1 MQVDKYEKITNV
13 LSFLACPCSH
23 FSFAGNLV
31 LVLGLRSKKL
41 GSLLYLTEQK
51 NWTSFFSIWINQ
63 THTHSNIC
71 FKACWEGV
79 QNPMPAKQC
88 LGSGSGVVCSISIRL
103 FLTDCNIFRKMV
115 FDSLNFENYIFFPLF
130 IFLRYSIVLMFLMAM
145 VAERFKSS
153 TMF

>member
-1 MQVDKYEKITNV
+1 M
-13 LSFLACPCSH
+13 L
-23 FSFAGNLV
+23 
-31 LVLGLRSKKL
+31 
-41 GSLLYLTEQK
+41 
-51 NWTSFFSIWINQ
+51 
-63 THTHSNIC
+63 
-71 FKACWEGV
+71 
-79 QNPMPAKQC
+79 AKQC

-103 FLTDCNIFRKMV
+103 FLTYCNIFRKMV